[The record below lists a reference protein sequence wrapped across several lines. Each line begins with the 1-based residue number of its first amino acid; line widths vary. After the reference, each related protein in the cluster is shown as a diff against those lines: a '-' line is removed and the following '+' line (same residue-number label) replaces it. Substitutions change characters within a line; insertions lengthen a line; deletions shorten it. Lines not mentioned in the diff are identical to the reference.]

1 MSYLLDTN
9 VVSELRKISD
19 GKADTN
25 LVEWVGRQ
33 DAASFFLLAITMLE
47 LERDIL
53 DVERRDARQGARLRT
68 WLDCPP

>member
-1 MSYLLDTN
+1 MS
-9 VVSELRKISD
+9 SPKRKISD

>member
-9 VVSELRKISD
+9 VVSELRKISEA
-19 GKADTN
+19 KADAN

-33 DAASFFLLAITMLE
+33 DAASSLLSALTMLE
-47 LERDIL
+47 LERGIL
-53 DVERRDARQGARLRT
+53 GVERRDARQGARLRT

>member
-19 GKADTN
+19 GNADTN

-47 LERDIL
+47 LERGIL
-53 DVERRDARQGARLRT
+53 GVERRDARQGARLRT